1 MATFR
6 IRIFMSILGALC
18 VSSIATATELRV
30 RFQAPE
36 GTSATIEKAELL
48 LVGWGW
54 TDQVALPVNGGST
67 VGVNFDSP
75 QLRSAVEDR
84 HPIAALLFVH
94 IKDMAPVMSD
104 RFTWPRPGGGPIT
117 VSFRSGA
124 STTIAQGAV
133 GEITVM
139 LNRSSARVV
148 RFLDDTDKPVGGLK
162 VSAGVFWA
170 SDNHCGKVSGAEPL
184 FTGVT
189 DGEGRLNVPN
199 GDFKYVF
206 DIILPPDADP
216 RYAFTN
222 PDASDVMPPYVYVSD
237 VMPPYV
243 TAYLDQSETVI
254 RVHKEK
260 RSIRL
265 RVYAGDVPFAGA
277 IFSAGMNLGLC
288 GAGWGQAAISDANGY
303 AIIYHFYPM
312 ENEIICLA
320 NDKEILWRVAAKDFV
335 DDFIEIRLPAAA
347 RERPTRFIP
356 CS

>member
-18 VSSIATATELRV
+18 VSSIATATELSV

-36 GTSATIEKAELL
+36 GTTATIEKAELL

-184 FTGVT
+184 FIGVT

-216 RYAFTN
+216 RYAFAN
-222 PDASDVMPPYVYVSD
+222 PDASD

-265 RVYAGDVPFAGA
+265 RVYAGDGPFAGA

-347 RERPTRFIP
+347 RERPTRFTP